1 MKPTYRAI
9 FLVLF
14 ILLFGAATVAHAF
27 DPATDVSTPVNCDDP
42 TKAWGGEIADSKQI
56 DYYSIVLEADQLL
69 AIDVDAD
76 GLSSLDSLLE
86 VFDGDGNLI
95 DFSNDNKAPDEEL
108 ALDPYIEITA
118 EVAGSYYFSISAA
131 TPDAG
136 ADTGRYDFFLKCSD
150 PSLPPPP
157 VEPVKVGDL
166 LGGTGSNP
174 SSLHDID
181 LETVVASLRF
191 PFPSE
196 TGLIADMDYD
206 PISKMLFIAT
216 NDGYPGKIIPFD
228 PDKGNIVGG
237 ELLYDVGGFVALESA
252 GDILYGV
259 HLTID
264 DFDNTQV
271 EKYSLVTI
279 TQTAD
284 GLGLENVASLAW
296 PVSSLAYHSSEKM
309 LYGVASISSPSD
321 LFKIQL
327 GPEVLVE
334 TVGAIQ
340 TVGEGAQVKVVALD
354 FSHENV
360 LYGIDDSGNLFKI
373 DHTNG
378 QAESIG
384 LVAGVTDLSFVVG
397 NAPPDEEPI
406 KTLCS
411 STLTSSTTVSS
422 ETDAPKLSKLKLKN
436 NPLHRAIG
444 LFKFKGRA
452 GETVTLKL
460 ASEVEE
466 AVVTGEYY
474 AVGAWLEPW
483 LEWRGKGRVFLGI
496 RDAIPNIDFRVRK
509 KDQMPF
515 DMSAGLPAD
524 GYYYV
529 MVIRPLLRF
538 YKTDY
543 CLTLESDHPDSEAW
557 QTLDVV
563 WPGDD
568 SEEDTTLSADE
579 TKLAEPLSVEAGV
592 VAASE
597 PDNTAPVGEPVTVA
611 PEEAYTEL
619 AGETLVA
626 PEAALD
632 GGSDDGQPTEDA
644 AVEDSGAVSSD
655 ESDVKALREPE
666 PDDAGVSEEGQAE
679 VPLSVDES
687 ASAALEE
694 PVVADPVEP
703 EPVVDSST
711 VDSQTVEPD
720 PVADSGGQELV
731 EPVVADPVEPEPA
744 VDSGTVDSQ
753 TVQTDVVAD
762 SGGQEPVEP
771 VVETPQPAADDG
783 GDDPIVLGA
792 PPAD

>member
-1 MKPTYRAI
+1 MKSTYRAI
-9 FLVLF
+9 LLALI

-27 DPATDVSTPVNCDDP
+27 DPSTDLSTPANCDDP
-42 TKAWGGEIADSKQI
+42 TKAWGGEITDPYQI
-56 DYYSIVLEADQLL
+56 DYYSIVLGADQVL

-95 DFSNDNKAPDEEL
+95 DFSNDNKAPDDEEFSV
-108 ALDPYIEITA
+108 DPYIEITA
-118 EVAGSYYFSISAA
+118 DVAGSYYFAISAA

-136 ADTGRYDFFLKCSD
+136 ANTGRYDFFLKCSD
-150 PSLPPPP
+150 PSLPPGP

-166 LGGTGSNP
+166 LGATGSNP
-174 SSLHDID
+174 SSLQDID
-181 LETVVASLRF
+181 LDAVVASLRF
-191 PFPSE
+191 PFPSD
-196 TGLIADMDYD
+196 TGLITDMDYD

-228 PDKGNIVGG
+228 PDKGTIVGG
-237 ELLYDVGGFVALESA
+237 ELLYNVGGFVALESA

-259 HLTID
+259 HFTID

-296 PVSSLAYHSSEKM
+296 PVSSLAYHSSEKV

-321 LFKIQL
+321 LFKIHL
-327 GPEVLVE
+327 EPEFLVE

-354 FSHENV
+354 FSHENI

-373 DHTNG
+373 DHTIG

-397 NAPPDEEPI
+397 NAPPGEDPI

-411 STLTSSTTVSS
+411 STLNISTTASS

-452 GETVTLKL
+452 GETITLKV
-460 ASEVEE
+460 APEVEE
-466 AVVTGEYY
+466 ALVTGDYY
-474 AVGAWLEPW
+474 AVGAWLEPY

-515 DMSAGLPAD
+515 DMSAGLPAE

-529 MVIRPLLRF
+529 MVIRPLMRF
-538 YKTDY
+538 YQTDY

-568 SEEDTTLSADE
+568 PEEDTTLSADA
-579 TKLAEPLSVEAGV
+579 TNLAEPLTDEAGV
-592 VAASE
+592 VAATE
-597 PDNTAPVGEPVTVA
+597 PDNSTLVDEPVTVI

-619 AGETLVA
+619 TGETQVA

-644 AVEDSGAVSSD
+644 AVDDPGAVSSD
-655 ESDVKALREPE
+655 DSDAKALREPE
-666 PDDAGVSEEGQAE
+666 PDDAGVSEEGQDE
-679 VPLSVDES
+679 ILPSVDES
-687 ASAALEE
+687 AGAALEE
-694 PVVADPVEP
+694 PIVAAPVEP
-703 EPVVDSST
+703 EPAADSST
-711 VDSQTVEPD
+711 VDSQTVETD
-720 PVADSGGQELV
+720 VVDFSGGQELEEV
-731 EPVVADPVEPEPA
+731 
-744 VDSGTVDSQ
+744 
-753 TVQTDVVAD
+753 
-762 SGGQEPVEP
+762 
-771 VVETPQPAADDG
+771 VVETPLPAADDG
-783 GDDPIVLGA
+783 GDYPMSVGA

>member
-1 MKPTYRAI
+1 MKFTYRAI
-9 FLVLF
+9 LLALI

-27 DPATDVSTPVNCDDP
+27 DPATDISTPVNCDDP
-42 TKAWGGEIADSKQI
+42 TQAWGGEITDPDQI
-56 DYYSIVLEADQLL
+56 DYYSIVLGADQVL

-86 VFDGDGNLI
+86 VFDGEGNLI
-95 DFSNDNKAPDEEL
+95 DFSNDNKAPDDEEL

-118 EVAGSYYFSISAA
+118 YVAGSYYLAISAA

-136 ADTGRYDFFLKCSD
+136 ANVGRYDFFLKCSD
-150 PSLPPPP
+150 PSLPPGP
-157 VEPVKVGDL
+157 VEPVKAGDL
-166 LGGTGSNP
+166 LGATGSTP
-174 SSLHDID
+174 GSLLDID
-181 LETVVASLRF
+181 LDTVVASLRF
-191 PFPSE
+191 PFSSD
-196 TGLIADMDYD
+196 TGPIADMDYD
-206 PISKMLFIAT
+206 PINKMLFVAI
-216 NDGYPGKIIPFD
+216 NEGYPGKIVPFD
-228 PDKGNIVGG
+228 PDKGTVVGG
-237 ELLYDVGGFVALESA
+237 ELLYDVGGFVALEFA

-321 LFKIQL
+321 LFKIHL

-334 TVGAIQ
+334 SVGAIQ
-340 TVGEGAQVKVVALD
+340 TVGEGAQVKVMALD

-360 LYGIDDSGNLFKI
+360 LHGIDESGNLFKI

-422 ETDAPKLSKLKLKN
+422 GTDAPKLSKLKLKN

-452 GETVTLKL
+452 GETVTLKV
-460 ASEVEE
+460 APEVEE

-538 YKTDY
+538 YY

-579 TKLAEPLSVEAGV
+579 TNLAEPLSVEAGV
-592 VAASE
+592 AAASE
-597 PDNTAPVGEPVTVA
+597 PDNTAPVDEPVTVA

-619 AGETLVA
+619 AGETQVT
-626 PEAALD
+626 PEAAVE
-632 GGSDDGQPTEDA
+632 GGSDDGQTTEDA
-644 AVEDSGAVSSD
+644 AVADSSGAVSSD
-655 ESDVKALREPE
+655 DSEAQALREPE
-666 PDDAGVSEEGQAE
+666 PDDAVVSEEGQEE
-679 VPLSVDES
+679 VPLSVDQS
-687 ASAALEE
+687 AGAA
-694 PVVADPVEP
+694 PVEP
-703 EPVVDSST
+703 EPVVDSG
-711 VDSQTVEPD
+711 TVETPT
-720 PVADSGGQELV
+720 GE
-731 EPVVADPVEPEPA
+731 
-744 VDSGTVDSQ
+744 
-753 TVQTDVVAD
+753 TDVVAD
-762 SGGQEPVEP
+762 AGGQESEEVIVETPVEPESTVDSDTVDTPTGETDVVDDAGGQEPEEV
-771 VVETPQPAADDG
+771 VVETPLPTADDG
-783 GDDPIVLGA
+783 GDGPVVLGA

>member
-1 MKPTYRAI
+1 
-9 FLVLF
+9 
-14 ILLFGAATVAHAF
+14 
-27 DPATDVSTPVNCDDP
+27 
-42 TKAWGGEIADSKQI
+42 
-56 DYYSIVLEADQLL
+56 
-69 AIDVDAD
+69 
-76 GLSSLDSLLE
+76 
-86 VFDGDGNLI
+86 
-95 DFSNDNKAPDEEL
+95 
-108 ALDPYIEITA
+108 
-118 EVAGSYYFSISAA
+118 
-131 TPDAG
+131 
-136 ADTGRYDFFLKCSD
+136 
-150 PSLPPPP
+150 
-157 VEPVKVGDL
+157 
-166 LGGTGSNP
+166 
-174 SSLHDID
+174 
-181 LETVVASLRF
+181 
-191 PFPSE
+191 
-196 TGLIADMDYD
+196 
-206 PISKMLFIAT
+206 
-216 NDGYPGKIIPFD
+216 
-228 PDKGNIVGG
+228 
-237 ELLYDVGGFVALESA
+237 
-252 GDILYGV
+252 V
-259 HLTID
+259 HLSID

-321 LFKIQL
+321 LFKIHL
-327 GPEVLVE
+327 GTEVLVE

-340 TVGEGAQVKVVALD
+340 TVGEGAQVKVMALD
-354 FSHENV
+354 FSHDNV
-360 LYGIDDSGNLFKI
+360 LFGVDESGNLFKI

-411 STLTSSTTVSS
+411 STVISSTTVSS

-460 ASEVEE
+460 APEVEE
-466 AVVTGEYY
+466 ALVTGEYY

-496 RDAIPNIDFRVRK
+496 RDAVPNIDFRVRK

-515 DMSAGLPAD
+515 DMSAGLPAE

-543 CLTLESDHPDSEAW
+543 CLTIESDHPDSEAW
-557 QTLDVV
+557 KTLDVV

-568 SEEDTTLSADE
+568 SEEDTSLSADE
-579 TKLAEPLSVEAGV
+579 TNLAEPLSVEAGV

-597 PDNTAPVGEPVTVA
+597 PDNTAPVEEPVTVA
-611 PEEAYTEL
+611 TEEAYTEL
-619 AGETLVA
+619 AGETQMT
-626 PEAALD
+626 PEAGVE

-644 AVEDSGAVSSD
+644 ALADSSGAVSSD
-655 ESDVKALREPE
+655 DSDAKALGEPE
-666 PDDAGVSEEGQAE
+666 PDDAVVTEEGQDE
-679 VPLSVDES
+679 VVLPSVDES
-687 ASAALEE
+687 AGAALEE
-694 PVVADPVEP
+694 PVLA
-703 EPVVDSST
+703 
-711 VDSQTVEPD
+711 
-720 PVADSGGQELV
+720 AH
-731 EPVVADPVEPEPA
+731 VEPEPA
-744 VDSGTVDSQ
+744 VDTDTVDTQ
-753 TVQTDVVAD
+753 TVDTDPADD
-762 SGGQEPVEP
+762 SGGQEPEEV